1 MITPIVSA
9 SEPIL
14 LVGGGDVDNAALRSA
29 LSRYR
34 VTVAADSGADAVL
47 AAGGVPHA
55 VIGDM
60 DSVSEAAQA
69 HLPGDIMHR
78 VAEQDSTDF
87 EKCLAR
93 IEAPLVVAMGFLGHR
108 VDHQLAVFTGL
119 ARRKRQ
125 RCLLLGAQDAVT
137 LCPPEIA
144 LDVAAGTRV
153 SLWPLAE
160 VRGRSE
166 GLHWPIE
173 GVGRAMKRRGGAI
186 RYQNWRAGRAQF
198 EARSGEGEVG
208 RALAAVAAGLEVKG
222 DLLIVGKTG
231 EARTLDCR
239 DVHEHVLAAALG
251 CDEAEAFGGVEPLNG
266 ASCHDSIPYC
276 FRCPQKRGSPAKS
289 RLYR

>member
-1 MITPIVSA
+1 MITPIVST

-173 GVGRAMKRRGGAI
+173 GVGFAPWHATGTSNRATGTVRLRLDAPGM
-186 RYQNWRAGRAQF
+186 
-198 EARSGEGEVG
+198 
-208 RALAAVAAGLEVKG
+208 
-222 DLLIVGKTG
+222 LLIVPADQAGRLET
-231 EARTLDCR
+231 AL
-239 DVHEHVLAAALG
+239 LAA
-251 CDEAEAFGGVEPLNG
+251 P
-266 ASCHDSIPYC
+266 HW
-276 FRCPQKRGSPAKS
+276 PA
-289 RLYR
+289 